1 MSGVTGQL
9 LYDELADAALVAGV
23 PLRQF
28 VAPLF
33 NEPSWKLE
41 QLRIAKAPMPAT
53 IARVRALIAG
63 EPLPPT
69 RPSPVKGHTIG
80 PRHERIIGVETRL
93 SGEVIAQR
101 RNLAER
107 AHAERHPGETLAAAV
122 RRISHQQRT
131 IAELGGA
138 A

>member
-1 MSGVTGQL
+1 MSGVTGQQ
-9 LYDELADAALVAGV
+9 LYDELAAAANAAGV
-23 PLRQF
+23 SLRHF

-41 QLRIAKAPMPAT
+41 QLRIAKVPMPAT

-69 RPSPVKGHTIG
+69 RTSPVKGKTISR
-80 PRHERIIGVETRL
+80 RHERITGGETRL
-93 SGEVIAQR
+93 SGEVIAYR
-101 RNLAER
+101 RNLTDM
-107 AHAERHPGETLAAAV
+107 AHAERLPGETLAAAV